1 MADLTQTITNTLNV
15 FAGGPTSKWN
25 EQIWAAF
32 VWGEGTV
39 GMLTQAGKLI
49 GNTLTLTGIMTNFGL
64 SKFISNGLSLVA
76 DPTDIFK
83 GTGNGWLYVYPST
96 VTDFDEQTV
105 TTWTEVTVD
114 SP

>member
-1 MADLTQTITNTLNV
+1 MADFTQTITNTLNL

-25 EQIWAAF
+25 EQVWGSF

-39 GMLTQAGKLI
+39 GMLTQAQKVV
-49 GNTLTLTGIMTNFGL
+49 GNTLTLTGIMTNFSL
-64 SKFISNGLSLVA
+64 AKFITNTLTLTA

-83 GTGNGWLYVYPST
+83 NSGNGWLYVYPSN

-105 TTWTEVTVD
+105 TEWTEVTVD
-114 SP
+114 TP